1 MDVSLNKLREIE
13 QDREARHTAIYGAAK
28 SQTQLSNWTTTNSL
42 VIATFPFPY
51 HSFGHG
57 RITFQKIRVLFIT
70 IIKHP
75 IKWIRHLLTYLNVM
89 CSVNYAIITVAHSL
103 QPFSL
108 FPCSVMSDSAVPES
122 LACQVPLSMEFS
134 SQEYWSGWP
143 FPIQGIFPTQE
154 SNSCLCLLHWEAV
167 SPLCPL
173 GSLFSSF
180 FFFYWQK
187 DHRRILKGNQ
197 SFCIFQVFQEKKFT
211 QYVVWW

>member
-1 MDVSLNKLREIE
+1 
-13 QDREARHTAIYGAAK
+13 
-28 SQTQLSNWTTTNSL
+28 
-42 VIATFPFPY
+42 
-51 HSFGHG
+51 
-57 RITFQKIRVLFIT
+57 
-70 IIKHP
+70 
-75 IKWIRHLLTYLNVM
+75 M

-103 QPFSL
+103 QPFNL

-154 SNSCLCLLHWEAV
+154 SNSCLCLLHWEAD

-180 FFFYWQK
+180 FFFLLTKGSQK
-187 DHRRILKGNQ
+187 NSERKSEFLYISGLSRKKIHTICSLMIKYTKEFRI
-197 SFCIFQVFQEKKFT
+197 
-211 QYVVWW
+211 